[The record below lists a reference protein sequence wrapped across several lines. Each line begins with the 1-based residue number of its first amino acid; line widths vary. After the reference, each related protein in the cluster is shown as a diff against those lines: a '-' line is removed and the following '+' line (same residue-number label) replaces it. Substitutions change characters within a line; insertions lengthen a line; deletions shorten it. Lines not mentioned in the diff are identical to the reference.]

1 MLKKSLT
8 ALAVFFTTIMIG
20 GGIAMAQAPKDWQ
33 LGFQD
38 AHSPT
43 MERIISFNSILFWIC
58 VVMSV
63 FVISLLAYILFR
75 FNAKRN
81 PTPQKFSHNSLI
93 EVLWTVIP
101 VIILV
106 GIAIP
111 SFRLLYFMDRTTEA
125 EMTIKAIG
133 HQWYWTYEYPDLG
146 EDIAFDA
153 FMIADDKLEE
163 GQIRLLETDE
173 SVVVP
178 VDTNIRLLVTAD
190 DVIHAWAIP
199 SFGVKIDGIPGR
211 VNETWFRVDAEG
223 TYYGQCSE
231 LCGKDHAFMPIRVEA
246 VSKEAYAEWA
256 AYAQEE
262 YASNDSDDDADL
274 PVARLASAD

>member
-1 MLKKSLT
+1 MLKKKLT

-20 GGIAMAQAPKDWQ
+20 GGVAMAQAPEEWQ
-33 LGFQD
+33 MGFQEP
-38 AHSPT
+38 HSPT
-43 MERIISFNSILFWIC
+43 MERIIDFNSILFWIC
-58 VVMSV
+58 VAISI
-63 FVISLLAYILFR
+63 FVISLMAYILFR
-75 FNAKRN
+75 FSAKRN
-81 PTPQKFSHNSLI
+81 PTPSKNSHNSLI

-106 GIAIP
+106 GVAIP
-111 SFRLLYFMDRTTEA
+111 SFRLLYFMDRTEEA

-146 EDIAFDA
+146 EDISFDA
-153 FMIADDKLEE
+153 VMLADDELEE
-163 GQIRLLETDE
+163 GQVRLLATDE

-178 VDTNIRLLVTAD
+178 VDTNIRLLVTAG

-223 TYYGQCSE
+223 IYYGQCSE
-231 LCGKDHAFMPIRVEA
+231 LCGRDHAFMPIQVKA
-246 VSKEAYAEWA
+246 VSKEAYAEWVV
-256 AYAQEE
+256 YAQEE
-262 YASNDSDDDADL
+262 YASNDSDDDTDTQ
-274 PVARLASAD
+274 VARLASAD